1 MAKTLLPYSVVLLK
15 LSNIVVKT
23 DLRQTIDETP
33 SNTDRHVYKAIRL
46 QKCEVKNY
54 QRKVCK
60 MTEFGNGI
68 AAKQPKTKERATR
81 YNSET
86 FGHSKTK
93 IEHFE
98 STEKARE
105 NSKAKNK
112 NGGKLS
118 KTLNYH
124 ENLQELDKLRRTDL
138 GSRFK
143 FPSEKVCPY
152 LSIRAESKDKT
163 AENITTCRTNRLNE
177 RECEFINTYLGRPSE
192 IPARF
197 CPRRKTMK
205 NICWFGKKF
214 RSSIEDTAELQ
225 CNTGICM
232 DNAVYLGV
240 FNTTVGQVKPD
251 NDWLTL
257 ANESALVE
265 AIGDV
270 MKKNYSNHFRYV
282 L

>member
-1 MAKTLLPYSVVLLK
+1 
-15 LSNIVVKT
+15 
-23 DLRQTIDETP
+23 
-33 SNTDRHVYKAIRL
+33 
-46 QKCEVKNY
+46 
-54 QRKVCK
+54 

-68 AAKQPKTKERATR
+68 AARQPKMKERAIR

-86 FGHSKTK
+86 FGDSKTK

-98 STEKARE
+98 NTEKARE
-105 NSKAKNK
+105 NSMVKNK

-124 ENLQELDKLRRTDL
+124 ENLQEFDKLRRIDL
-138 GSRFK
+138 ESRFK
-143 FPSEKVCPY
+143 FSSENVCPY
-152 LSIRAESKDKT
+152 LSIRAKSKDET
-163 AENITTCRTNRLNE
+163 AENVITCRTKKLNAS
-177 RECEFINTYLGRPSE
+177 ECEFINTYLGKPGE

-197 CPRRKTMK
+197 CPQRKTMR
-205 NICWFGKKF
+205 NICWFGKRF
-214 RSSIEDTAELQ
+214 RSSIEDAAELQ
-225 CNTGICM
+225 CDTGICV

-251 NDWLTL
+251 DDWLTL

-270 MKKNYSNHFRYV
+270 MKKNYSNYFRYV